1 MELGHAEIVT
11 ARDGRLSSP
20 ELYAAFLTGL
30 SETGIQIID
39 IGIAT
44 SPMLYFARVHLNLL
58 SAAVLTASHS
68 PKHYNGLKLIIN
80 NDTLLDEKIQNIFIR
95 IKEKNLKQTDHI
107 LPIKNRYSANLY

>member
-1 MELGHAEIVT
+1 MRYSIPSDPSHSVFRPYDIRGPVGPNLLSEDLCYAIGLAVGSESMELGHAEIVT

-44 SPMLYFARVHLNLL
+44 SPMLYFARVHL
-58 SAAVLTASHS
+58 
-68 PKHYNGLKLIIN
+68 
-80 NDTLLDEKIQNIFIR
+80 IF
-95 IKEKNLKQTDHI
+95 
-107 LPIKNRYSANLY
+107 